1 MNKILAALAALRYG
15 SSLTDPAVWKNR
27 QLLLNALMGLLGA
40 AAYFVPVEMSHEDQK
55 AVAGGL
61 AVAVGLLNAYLTTA
75 TSEKVGLPAR
85 SQAAG
90 EPGADEGSGGAGGD
104 VAGS

>member
-1 MNKILAALAALRYG
+1 MNKMLAALAALRYG

-40 AAYFVPVEMSHEDQK
+40 VAYFVPVEMSHDDQK

-61 AVAVGLLNAYLTTA
+61 AVAVGLLNAYLTAA
-75 TSEKVGLPAR
+75 TSAKVGLPAR
-85 SQAAG
+85 DSSAVRPDDYDSGQDHAA
-90 EPGADEGSGGAGGD
+90 
-104 VAGS
+104 